1 MTVYPVN
8 GARTIKRGRRT
19 KAEVVELREA
29 LHEIVMDN
37 EPVTVRG
44 AFYLA
49 SSAGLIPKDDT
60 RRDTARFKGSS

>member
-44 AFYLA
+44 VFYLA
-49 SSAGLIPKDDT
+49 WSRRMI